1 MGGTVVHPPRR
12 DQLYENVITT
22 TSRILR
28 TEVSMFHCGLRVA
41 GQADCL
47 CTDPAGNIVIWDWK
61 RSKEIRFDGQQQMK
75 RPFDHLPQCNYWEYA
90 LQLNVYRYILESG
103 RKRSGPAGRGGAQPR
118 LSPLTRRQESEYGL
132 SVSGMFLG
140 VVHPLRD
147 APLCLQLPRMDEG
160 DLCLRGSEAP

>member
-1 MGGTVVHPPRR
+1 MAAGDQHSLGAGRTARSPEWGHCSSPPRR

-75 RPFDHLPQCNYWEYA
+75 PPFLPPA
-90 LQLNVYRYILESG
+90 AVQL
-103 RKRSGPAGRGGAQPR
+103 
-118 LSPLTRRQESEYGL
+118 
-132 SVSGMFLG
+132 LG
-140 VVHPLRD
+140 VRAAAERLPVHSGE
-147 APLCLQLPRMDEG
+147 QK
-160 DLCLRGSEAP
+160 EAI